1 MAGRGHL
8 HQGLP
13 CVTLDFG
20 YCRMLMPLKNYSD
33 LASLQDSSNVP
44 GKQASQFGQDTGIN
58 PGVLSFVRR
67 GLLEKAIV
75 FPVL

>member
-1 MAGRGHL
+1 
-8 HQGLP
+8 
-13 CVTLDFG
+13 
-20 YCRMLMPLKNYSD
+20 MPLKNYSD

-75 FPVL
+75 SPVL